1 MDKFYFVSQKSLVF
15 CLIQKFEVGAVV
27 DQCMFL
33 TLFAIFFAVLA
44 VVAFGVFYIGPVLF
58 HGKTTFV

>member
-1 MDKFYFVSQKSLVF
+1 MP
-15 CLIQKFEVGAVV
+15 VV

-33 TLFAIFFAVLA
+33 TLFAIFFPVLA